1 MSLFI
6 QVNSLCDPGVKLNLS
21 LAHTHT
27 HTPLL
32 LDTVSESTDLFIA
45 HHLKS
50 SPWIISTSVTSHT
63 SQPMLNQ
70 SISVYKDSNSSYG
83 CEVFSQAAAE
93 VLYIKV
99 HLFFLFL

>member
-21 LAHTHT
+21 LWHIHTQ
-27 HTPLL
+27 LL
-32 LDTVSESTDLFIA
+32 LDTMSESTDLFIA

-63 SQPMLNQ
+63 SQPILNQ